1 MRLTTDS
8 PENNVETAFNLF
20 YIRDREVFVRGGGP
34 APDYKDV
41 SLNEYTRQLI
51 RTHAQAEDADVD
63 DEELSMMM
71 AEWVIEGPDTIEGL
85 IATFYTAAW
94 AFSELRD
101 CLKRYEDAEEQ
112 EAKTQVKNP
121 FVNDPYAMVWEAFK
135 RLYPDK
141 ECEVWWGAQKEE
153 DHEKGYGYTHFPDDG
168 SMPTVIVYAEHP
180 VNIQTE
186 TLGHELAHVAVGPE
200 HEHDEAWEAAFDA
213 IFNEY
218 NKIGDEK
225 FGKQAEEGRS
235 ND

>member
-85 IATFYTAAW
+85 IATFYNRSMGVFGAERV
-94 AFSELRD
+94 SE
-101 CLKRYEDAEEQ
+101 
-112 EAKTQVKNP
+112 
-121 FVNDPYAMVWEAFK
+121 
-135 RLYPDK
+135 
-141 ECEVWWGAQKEE
+141 
-153 DHEKGYGYTHFPDDG
+153 
-168 SMPTVIVYAEHP
+168 
-180 VNIQTE
+180 
-186 TLGHELAHVAVGPE
+186 
-200 HEHDEAWEAAFDA
+200 A
-213 IFNEY
+213 IRRSRRA
-218 NKIGDEK
+218 G
-225 FGKQAEEGRS
+225 GRGTG
-235 ND
+235 

>member
-94 AFSELRD
+94 AFSELRE
-101 CLKRYEDAEEQ
+101 CLKRYEDREER
-112 EAKTQVKNP
+112 EVEVQVKNP
-121 FVNDPYAMVWEAFK
+121 PSDDLCASESRKND
-135 RLYPDK
+135 
-141 ECEVWWGAQKEE
+141 
-153 DHEKGYGYTHFPDDG
+153 
-168 SMPTVIVYAEHP
+168 
-180 VNIQTE
+180 
-186 TLGHELAHVAVGPE
+186 
-200 HEHDEAWEAAFDA
+200 
-213 IFNEY
+213 
-218 NKIGDEK
+218 
-225 FGKQAEEGRS
+225 
-235 ND
+235 